1 MMDIA
6 AASVAMSQSALSQAV
21 GIRVLSMAK
30 NQAEIQ
36 GQNIVQMMSQSQPH
50 PTLGKHLDLKV

>member
-1 MMDIA
+1 MDIA
-6 AASVAMSQSALSQAV
+6 ATSVAMSQSALSQAV

-36 GQNIVQMMSQSQPH
+36 GQNLVQMLSQSQVH
-50 PTLGKHLDLKV
+50 PTLRKNLDIKV

>member
-1 MMDIA
+1 MDIA
-6 AASVAMSQSALSQAV
+6 AASTVMSQAALSQAV

-36 GQNIVQMMSQSQPH
+36 GQNLVQMMAQSQVH
-50 PTLGKHLDLKV
+50 PNLGKNLDIKV

>member
-1 MMDIA
+1 MDIA
-6 AASVAMSQSALSQAV
+6 ALSTAMSQSALSQAV
-21 GIRVLSMAK
+21 SIRVLSMAK

-36 GQNIVQMMSQSQPH
+36 GQNLVQMMTPSQPH

>member
-1 MMDIA
+1 MDIA
-6 AASVAMSQSALSQAV
+6 ATSVAMSQSALSQAV

-36 GQNIVQMMSQSQPH
+36 GQNLVQMLSQSQVH
-50 PTLGKHLDLKV
+50 PTLGKNLDIKV

>member
-1 MMDIA
+1 MDIA
-6 AASVAMSQSALSQAV
+6 ATSVAMSQSALSQAV

-36 GQNIVQMMSQSQPH
+36 GQNLVQMLSQSQVH
-50 PTLGKHLDLKV
+50 PTLGRNLDIKV

>member
-1 MMDIA
+1 MDIA
-6 AASVAMSQSALSQAV
+6 ATSVAMSQSALSQAV

-36 GQNIVQMMSQSQPH
+36 GQNLVQMLSQSQVH
-50 PTLGKHLDLKV
+50 PMLGKNLDIKV